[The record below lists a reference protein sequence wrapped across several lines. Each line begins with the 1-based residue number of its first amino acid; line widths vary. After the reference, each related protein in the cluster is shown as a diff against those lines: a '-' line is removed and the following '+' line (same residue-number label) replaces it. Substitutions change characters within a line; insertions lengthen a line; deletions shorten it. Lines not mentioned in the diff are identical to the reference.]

1 MVPAGQAVTFP
12 ELVLFLVHGAL
23 TARKLIT
30 ATADQRF
37 IDGYPAGALAEIA
50 QASFANPG
58 RFGDAEPSVISGSRK
73 FLGDE
78 GCCLHL

>member
-1 MVPAGQAVTFP
+1 
-12 ELVLFLVHGAL
+12 
-23 TARKLIT
+23 LIT